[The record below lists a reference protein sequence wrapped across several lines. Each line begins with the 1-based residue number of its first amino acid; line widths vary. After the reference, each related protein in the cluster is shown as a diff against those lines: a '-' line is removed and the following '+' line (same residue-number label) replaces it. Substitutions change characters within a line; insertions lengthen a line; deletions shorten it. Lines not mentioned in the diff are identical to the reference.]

1 MSRRHLSL
9 LGLMAAVVLLMHGMS
24 PEARRS
30 FEQLKGRAAEGN
42 AEAMWRLSRVYETGY
57 DSIPADTMRWL
68 SLLRG
73 AAQRGNPAAANY
85 LGYIHGEGRGVAQNP
100 DSARYWISRAAE
112 AGDARAAANMAFMLI
127 HKDSDHLRAIP
138 YLEKAAGG
146 GVPTAM
152 SLLADLH
159 REGKGVEKDTAAAV
173 SLYESAANA
182 GLEDAD
188 LRLLN
193 MMGRSW
199 QRLPAAEAAELGKR
213 YYLEKLPI
221 SGAFLME
228 LGGDNPET
236 LRLLGEAYAL
246 GRGKPYNYEKA
257 LEYYRRAAAAG
268 DPKAIQIIKETEEIF
283 PDRK

>member
-1 MSRRHLSL
+1 MIRRRFSL
-9 LGLMAAVVLLMHGMS
+9 LLLLMAVVLFMRGMS

-57 DSIPADTMRWL
+57 DSIPADTVRWL
-68 SLLRG
+68 SMLRG
-73 AAQRGNPAAANY
+73 AALRGNPEAANY
-85 LGYIHGEGRGVAQNP
+85 LGYIYGEGRGVQQNA
-100 DSARYWISRAAE
+100 DTARYWISRAAD

-127 HKDSDHLRAIP
+127 HRDSDHQRALP
-138 YLEKAAGG
+138 YLEKGAQG

-159 REGKGVEKDTAAAV
+159 REGKGVERDTAAAV
-173 SLYESAANA
+173 SLYERAANA

-199 QRLPAAEAAELGKR
+199 QRLPAEEAASLGKR
-213 YYLEKLPI
+213 YYKEKLPI

-228 LGGDNPET
+228 IGESDPET

-257 LEYYRRAAAAG
+257 LEYYRRAAAVG
-268 DPKAIQIIKETEEIF
+268 DSKAIQIIKETEEIF
-283 PDRK
+283 PDF

>member
-1 MSRRHLSL
+1 MRRILWLAGL
-9 LGLMAAVVLLMHGMS
+9 LLAAVLIGRGMS

-57 DSIPADTMRWL
+57 DSIPADTVRWL

-85 LGYIHGEGRGVAQNP
+85 LGYIYGEGRGVTQNP
-100 DSARYWISRAAE
+100 DSARYWISRAAD
-112 AGDARAAANMAFMLI
+112 AGDARAAANMAFMLV
-127 HKDSDHLRAIP
+127 HRDSDHQRALP
-138 YLEKAAGG
+138 YLEKAAQG
-146 GVPTAM
+146 GVPTAL

-159 REGKGVEKDTAAAV
+159 REGKGVERDTAAAA

-199 QRLPAAEAAELGKR
+199 QRLPAEEAATLGKNF
-213 YYLEKLPI
+213 YSENLPV

-228 LGGDNPET
+228 LGGDDPET

-257 LEYYRRAAAAG
+257 MEYYRRAAAAG
-268 DPKAIQIIKETEEIF
+268 DSKAIQIIRETEEIF